1 MGIKKIV
8 IGSDHGGY
16 DLKEEIKKHLQFLNV
31 EVEDAGTYD
40 KNSCDYPIFAQKVV
54 DKILNKDFEFGILVC
69 GTGQGM
75 AMCANKNKGIRAA
88 VCADTFSA
96 HATRE
101 HNNSNILC
109 LGARVVGVNLA
120 LEIVDTWM
128 NAKYEGGRHQKRI
141 DMFDA

>member
-1 MGIKKIV
+1 MNIEKIV

-16 DLKEEIKKHLQFLNV
+16 DLKEEINKHLQLLNINV
-31 EVEDAGTYD
+31 EDVGTYD
-40 KNSCDYPIFAQKVV
+40 KNSCDYPVFTQKVV
-54 DKILNKDFEFGILVC
+54 DKIINKDFELGILVC

-120 LEIVDTWM
+120 LEIVDTWL
-128 NAKYEGGRHQKRI
+128 NAKYEGGRHQKRL